1 MWSSWLFP
9 ANRKVPRGHFFWFIS
24 TSALTHYLNSAGN
37 PKSKSKY
44 SPPPL
49 ICRYYCKKNQRR
61 QQIGRDPSS
70 YLTER
75 FFSTFQIHKQVFLS
89 FLLYY
94 YTTKII
100 EIQIHSQ
107 IKVFCF
113 FFREST
119 ATERDASPN
128 ELKVNFLIQNPH
140 QNELEDAKSF
150 RKQEKDVERNYN
162 QHTSISTHASTSI
175 RIHYQLQLCYFLYLA
190 IEKV

>member
-1 MWSSWLFP
+1 MAIFSGSAPHQPLP
-9 ANRKVPRGHFFWFIS
+9 IIITLVNKIKVKTQLLLHTARNQNQNQNTVLLLWYAD
-24 TSALTHYLNSAGN
+24 TTA
-37 PKSKSKY
+37 
-44 SPPPL
+44 
-49 ICRYYCKKNQRR
+49 KKTQRR

-107 IKVFCF
+107 ISF
-113 FFREST
+113 FFFLREST

-150 RKQEKDVERNYN
+150 RKQEKDVERNFN
-162 QHTSISTHASTSI
+162 QHTSIFTHASTSI